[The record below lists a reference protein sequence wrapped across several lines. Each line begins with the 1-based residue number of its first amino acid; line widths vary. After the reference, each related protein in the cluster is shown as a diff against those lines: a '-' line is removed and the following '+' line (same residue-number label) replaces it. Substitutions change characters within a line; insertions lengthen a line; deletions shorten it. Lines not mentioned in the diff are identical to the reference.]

1 MNDLTIV
8 ILLVIALSGLLL
20 WLLIPRHKSSRTAPR
35 PFLPNANDALPT
47 AKHYAYFPADSPG
60 PFGGDSRYLL
70 ETAPPHV
77 AKQALRERRAVARGF
92 LKGLHED
99 FSNLARLG
107 RIIAALS
114 PEVSREQETER
125 LILSLKFQVLYS
137 VVWLRLSTGN
147 LPLEQ
152 LEHLTGLVG
161 RLATRMDAA
170 MARNQRAIR
179 GPAPQRAR
187 RLENCI

>member
-1 MNDLTIV
+1 MNDLNIV
-8 ILLVIALSGLLL
+8 ILLAAVLSGVLL
-20 WLLIPRHKSSRTAPR
+20 WLLIPRHKSSRTAALS
-35 PFLPNANDALPT
+35 LPPNGIGALPT
-47 AKHYAYFPADSPG
+47 AKHYGYFPQIRQALSMADSK
-60 PFGGDSRYLL
+60 YLM
-70 ETAPPHV
+70 ETAPPQV

-114 PEVSREQETER
+114 PEVSHKQETER

-137 VVWLRLSTGN
+137 LVWLRLATGN

-161 RLATRMDAA
+161 RLSTRMDAA
-170 MARNQRAIR
+170 MAEISALSAGQLPGGLGA
-179 GPAPQRAR
+179 
-187 RLENCI
+187 

>member
-1 MNDLTIV
+1 MMNDLSIV
-8 ILLVIALSGLLL
+8 ILLAIALSGALL
-20 WLLIPRHKSSRTAPR
+20 WLLIPTHKSSRTAHASFHPDAI
-35 PFLPNANDALPT
+35 NALPT
-47 AKHYAYFPADSPG
+47 AKHYGYFPQIRQALSAADTQ
-60 PFGGDSRYLL
+60 YLM
-70 ETAPPHV
+70 ETAPSQV

-99 FSNLARLG
+99 FSNLAKLG

-125 LILSLKFQVLYS
+125 LILSLKFQILYS
-137 VVWLRLSTGN
+137 LVWLRLSTGY

-152 LEHLTGLVG
+152 LEHLTGLVE

-170 MARNQRAIR
+170 MAEISALSAGQLPGGLGA
-179 GPAPQRAR
+179 
-187 RLENCI
+187 